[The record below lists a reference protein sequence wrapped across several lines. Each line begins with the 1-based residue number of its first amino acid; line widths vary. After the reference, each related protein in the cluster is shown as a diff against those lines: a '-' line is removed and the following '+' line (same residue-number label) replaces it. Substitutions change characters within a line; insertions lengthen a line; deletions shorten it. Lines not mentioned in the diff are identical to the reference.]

1 MIFDIIFMLQH
12 YVLFRNAV
20 DTDKADYSKIVGPSI
35 QEEVDDIDER
45 KPLLG
50 KVQNGK
56 EQINLNY
63 YD

>member
-1 MIFDIIFMLQH
+1 MLQH